1 MPLKSDVIQVCLS
14 PALILEDDPALQL
27 RLSHLLCQSG
37 VAEADIYVAGSLA
50 EATSILQ
57 LHRIS
62 FALIDIALP
71 DGNGIEFIQRLKSE
85 YPQIEGLIISAWGTE
100 DLILAALRAGAIG
113 YLLKEREDDELLSAL
128 RSIQRGGSPIDPFI
142 ARRIL
147 SHALNNTSP
156 TSSSLTSET
165 SETFAHSPLH
175 DCSSLSQHDSSQNN
189 SSQHD
194 YSHHN
199 NQSSRLSGRE
209 TEILQYVATGMSNR
223 EIAETLN
230 LSRLTIECH
239 IKNIYRKL
247 EVASRTQA
255 IHQARLRG
263 LLSGL
268 HV

>member
-1 MPLKSDVIQVCLS
+1 MPLKSEKSDMIQVCLG

-27 RLSHLLCQSG
+27 RLSYLLCQSG
-37 VAEADIYVAGSLA
+37 VAEADIYVAGSLT

-57 LHRIS
+57 SHTIN

-165 SETFAHSPLH
+165 FAHSPLH
-175 DCSSLSQHDSSQNN
+175 DHSSLSQLDSPQNN

-194 YSHHN
+194 YSQHN

-223 EIAETLN
+223 EIADTLN

>member
-37 VAEADIYVAGSLA
+37 VPEADIYVAGSLT
-50 EATSILQ
+50 EATLILQ
-57 LHRIS
+57 SHTIS

-85 YPQIEGLIISAWGTE
+85 YSQIEGLIISAWGTE
-100 DLILAALRAGAIG
+100 DLILSALRAGAIG

-156 TSSSLTSET
+156 TSLSLT

-175 DCSSLSQHDSSQNN
+175 DRSSLSQHDSSQ
-189 SSQHD
+189 
-194 YSHHN
+194 HN

-209 TEILQYVATGMSNR
+209 AEILQYVATGMSNR